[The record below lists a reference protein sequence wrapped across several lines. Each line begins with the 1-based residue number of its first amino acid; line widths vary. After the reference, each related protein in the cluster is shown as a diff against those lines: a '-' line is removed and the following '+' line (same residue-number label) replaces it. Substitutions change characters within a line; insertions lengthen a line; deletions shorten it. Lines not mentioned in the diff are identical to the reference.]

1 MKKSILFCYSY
12 LSASIQY
19 MHNKLSETEK
29 ISSLIKIHGFL
40 KYYHPEVGKGKFEWD
55 KEFINIFH
63 KY

>member
-1 MKKSILFCYSY
+1 MKKSILFLLIVFICIN
-12 LSASIQY
+12 SIHAQ
-19 MHNKLSETEK
+19 NVSETEK

-55 KEFINIFH
+55 KEFLNIFH